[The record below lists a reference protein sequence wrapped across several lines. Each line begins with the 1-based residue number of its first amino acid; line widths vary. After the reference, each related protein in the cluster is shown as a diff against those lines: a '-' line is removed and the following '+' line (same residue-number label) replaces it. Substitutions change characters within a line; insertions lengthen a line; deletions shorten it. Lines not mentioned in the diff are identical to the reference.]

1 MGGQAKTET
10 GPGLR
15 AGDEGS
21 DLRMPGG
28 GQAMLRLPTEVSLG
42 LMRSP
47 DTVPGQAMQNP
58 PGDTGMS
65 LEKSTSPDKEVLSDR
80 PVATSTGKSKE

>member
-1 MGGQAKTET
+1 MGRGQAKAET

-15 AGDEGS
+15 AGNEGS

-42 LMRSP
+42 PMKSP
-47 DTVPGQAMQNP
+47 DAVPGQ
-58 PGDTGMS
+58 GM
-65 LEKSTSPDKEVLSDR
+65 
-80 PVATSTGKSKE
+80 

>member
-1 MGGQAKTET
+1 MGGQGKTET

-15 AGDEGS
+15 AGNEGS

-28 GQAMLRLPTEVSLG
+28 GQAMLRLPTEVNLG

-47 DTVPGQAMQNP
+47 DTVPGQ
-58 PGDTGMS
+58 GM
-65 LEKSTSPDKEVLSDR
+65 
-80 PVATSTGKSKE
+80 